1 LRISH
6 RVGASTADRAV
17 RFRATRLL
25 TLFLA
30 GIAFVPAAGAE
41 GGGFLTLKQL
51 SNHADPSLL
60 RVSGGALVAYDI
72 ESTGS
77 VDVLD
82 AGGTTHTVVSGWPA
96 VSDPQLVRKPDGT
109 IFLYFGGSTPDLKTQ
124 GALRF
129 ASIDGGASWS
139 GPVKTNPASTIGDVQ
154 ASALRRDGAPLFS
167 QDGTGFVN
175 VYQGDNGGTLRNDF
189 NLCCGYNESLAVDTT
204 GLAQLA
210 FWSNATGKSGYMYE
224 KLDEAGGA
232 TAAPVNLAAGTDA
245 QASPSINRLPLV
257 AAGAGNTFMAWPGAR
272 HVTIAALGAGKLRRK
287 FATGT
292 AGAPRQVA
300 LAVEPDGTKLWVVW
314 TQGKYLWAT
323 RLRDAAH
330 AATPIVVRTPL
341 PAGRTPYTLEAVG
354 LAGQVQA
361 VVNVSGTPGN
371 TLWRTQLIPGL
382 AANTSRKPKPVVKIR
397 DDVAPVKGATLRGGG
412 KIAHTNAKGL
422 ASLKGFKRH
431 ALVKVTKAGYFGTSF
446 RVT

>member
-1 LRISH
+1 M
-6 RVGASTADRAV
+6 
-17 RFRATRLL
+17 RLL
-25 TLFLA
+25 ALLLA
-30 GIAFVPAAGAE
+30 AVVLVPVAGAVE
-41 GGGFLTLKQL
+41 GTFLTLNQL

-60 RVSGGALVAYDI
+60 RATGGVFVAYDV

-77 VDVLD
+77 VAVIDP
-82 AGGTTHTVVSGWPA
+82 GGTTHTVVSGWPA
-96 VSDPQLVRKPDGT
+96 VSDPQLVRKSDGT
-109 IFLYFGGSTPDLKTQ
+109 ILLYFGGSTPDLKTQ

-129 ASIDGGASWS
+129 ASIDGGATWS
-139 GPVKTNPASTIGDVQ
+139 GPVKTNPASTIGDIQ
-154 ASALRRDGAPLFS
+154 ASAQRPDGTPLFS

-175 VYQGDNGGTLRNDF
+175 VYQGDNGGTLHNDF
-189 NLCCGYNESLAVDTT
+189 NLCCGYNESLAVDTS

-224 KLDEAGGA
+224 KLDDNGGA

-245 QASPSINRLPLV
+245 QALPGTNRVPLV
-257 AAGAGNTFMAWPGAR
+257 ADGGGNTFMAWPGTK

-287 FATGT
+287 LAIST
-292 AGAPRQVA
+292 AGAPSQLA
-300 LAVEPDGTKLWVVW
+300 LAVEPDGGKLWAVW

-330 AATPIVVRTPL
+330 GAAPILVRTPL
-341 PAGRTPYTLEAVG
+341 PAGRTAYALEAVG

-382 AANTSRKPKPVVKIR
+382 AAHPSLKPTPTVKVR
-397 DDVAPVKGATLRGGG
+397 DDTASVKGAILRGGG
-412 KIAHTNAKGL
+412 KVVHTNAKGL

-431 ALVKVTKAGYFGTSF
+431 ARVTVTKAGYVGTSF
-446 RVT
+446 RVP

>member
-1 LRISH
+1 M
-6 RVGASTADRAV
+6 
-17 RFRATRLL
+17 RLL
-25 TLFLA
+25 ALLLA
-30 GIAFVPAAGAE
+30 AVVLVPAAVAGD
-41 GGGFLTLKQL
+41 GTFLTLNQL

-60 RVSGGALVAYDI
+60 RVSGGVLVAYDI

-82 AGGTTHTVVSGWPA
+82 TGGTTHTVVAGWPA

-109 IFLYFGGSTPDLKTQ
+109 IYLYFGGSTPDLKTQ

-129 ASIDGGASWS
+129 ASIDGGATWS

-154 ASALRRDGAPLFS
+154 AAALRRDGTPLFS

-189 NLCCGYNESLAVDTT
+189 NLCCGYSESLAVDTS

-224 KLDEAGGA
+224 ALDDTGGA

-245 QASPSINRLPLV
+245 QALPGTNRVPLV
-257 AAGAGNTFMAWPGAR
+257 ADGGGNTFMAWPGTK
-272 HVTIAALGAGKLRRK
+272 HVTIAALGAGKVRRK
-287 FATGT
+287 FAIGT
-292 AGAPRQVA
+292 AGAPSQIA
-300 LAVEPDGTKLWVVW
+300 LAVEPDGGKLWVVW
-314 TQGKYLWAT
+314 TQGKFLWAT

-330 AATPIVVRTPL
+330 ASAPIVVKTPL
-341 PAGRTPYTLEAVG
+341 PAGKTAYALEAVG
-354 LAGQVQA
+354 LAGHAQA
-361 VVNVSGTPGN
+361 VVNVSGAPGN
-371 TLWRTQLIPGL
+371 TLWRQQLIPGL
-382 AANTSRKPKPVVKIR
+382 AAHASLKPKPTVKVR

-412 KIAHTNAKGL
+412 KVAHTNAKGL

-431 ALVKVTKAGYFGTSF
+431 ALVRVTKAGYVATSF
-446 RVT
+446 RVP

>member
-1 LRISH
+1 M
-6 RVGASTADRAV
+6 
-17 RFRATRLL
+17 RLL
-25 TLFLA
+25 ALLLA
-30 GIAFVPAAGAE
+30 AVVLVPAAGAGE
-41 GGGFLTLKQL
+41 GTFLTLNQL

-60 RVSGGALVAYDI
+60 RVSGGVLVAYGI

-82 AGGTTHTVVSGWPA
+82 TSGTTRTVVSGWAA

-109 IFLYFGGSTPDLKTQ
+109 IFLYFGGSTADLKTQ

-129 ASIDGGASWS
+129 ASIDGGATWS
-139 GPVKTNPASTIGDVQ
+139 GPVKTNAASTIGDIQ
-154 ASALRRDGAPLFS
+154 ASALRRDGTPIFS

-175 VYQGDNGGTLRNDF
+175 VYQGDNGGMLHNDF
-189 NLCCGYNESLAVDTT
+189 NLCCGYNESLAVDTS

-224 KLDEAGGA
+224 KLDDAGGA

-245 QASPSINRLPLV
+245 QALPGINRVPLV
-257 AAGAGNTFMAWPGAR
+257 ADGGGNTFMAWPGTR

-287 FATGT
+287 FAIAT
-292 AGAPRQVA
+292 AGAPNQLA
-300 LAVEPDGTKLWVVW
+300 LAVEPDGGKLWVVW

-330 AATPIVVRTPL
+330 GAAPIVVKTPL
-341 PAGRTPYTLEAVG
+341 PAGRTAYALEAVG

-371 TLWRTQLIPGL
+371 TLWRQQLIPGL
-382 AANTSRKPKPVVKIR
+382 AAHASLKPKPTVKVR
-397 DDVAPVKGATLRGGG
+397 DDTAPVKGATLRGGG
-412 KIAHTNAKGL
+412 KVAHTNAKGL

-431 ALVKVTKAGYFGTSF
+431 ARVKVTKAGYVDTAFL
-446 RVT
+446 VP

>member
-1 LRISH
+1 M
-6 RVGASTADRAV
+6 
-17 RFRATRLL
+17 RLL
-25 TLFLA
+25 ALLLA
-30 GIAFVPAAGAE
+30 AVVLVPAASAG
-41 GGGFLTLKQL
+41 GGGFLTLNQL

-60 RVSGGALVAYDI
+60 RVNGGVMVAYDI

-82 AGGTTHTVVSGWPA
+82 TGGTTHTVAAGWPA

-129 ASIDGGASWS
+129 ASIDGGATWS
-139 GPVKTNPASTIGDVQ
+139 GPVKTNAASTIGDVQ
-154 ASALRRDGAPLFS
+154 ASAVRRDGTPAFS
-167 QDGTGFVN
+167 QDGTGFLN
-175 VYQGDNGGTLRNDF
+175 VYQGDNGGTLNNDF
-189 NLCCGYNESLAVDTT
+189 NLCCAYNESLAVDTS

-224 KLDEAGGA
+224 KLDDAGGA

-245 QASPSINRLPLV
+245 QALPAINRLPLV
-257 AAGAGNTFMAWPGAR
+257 ADGAGNTFMAWPGAR

-287 FATGT
+287 FAIGT
-292 AGAPRQVA
+292 AGAPNQVA
-300 LAVEPDGTKLWVVW
+300 LAVEPDGAKLWVVW
-314 TQGKYLWAT
+314 TQGKYLSAT

-330 AATPIVVRTPL
+330 GAAPIVVRTPL
-341 PAGRTPYTLEAVG
+341 PAGRTPYALEAVG
-354 LAGQVQA
+354 LAGRVQA

-382 AANTSRKPKPVVKIR
+382 AAHASQKPSPIVKIR

-412 KIAHTNAKGL
+412 KLAHTNAKGL

-431 ALVKVTKAGYFGTSF
+431 ALVKVTKAGYVGTSF
-446 RVT
+446 RVP